1 MSPSRRTGNKRVLWR
16 AIEVSHPVSGRG
28 ATTGGARALDTKP
41 RTVVASRHGQRRG
54 GAMGTSRPTATGPC
68 SETAPWG
75 TGGAHGNGAGCQA
88 AHRAI
93 GAAARWGH
101 RALPQRD
108 RAMGHGNGTAWQTDR
123 EIRSHHG
130 ARAVRRATGAD
141 HGIGLWGRAVLSA
154 GAGRVC
160 RDCAAL
166 FHIRESLR
174 SGSCE
179 KVVKTLFSCKCQ
191 S

>member
-101 RALPQRD
+101 RALPQRGTSVEHGD
-108 RAMGHGNGTAWQTDR
+108 GHGDGRGD
-123 EIRSHHG
+123 G
-130 ARAVRRATGAD
+130 FGTGAGAARGMQWETCGD
-141 HGIGLWGRAVLSA
+141 EVHQKRAGIGVGFWVSCGSRDVLIGFLDTIS
-154 GAGRVC
+154 VFLPC
-160 RDCAAL
+160 L
-166 FHIRESLR
+166 KI
-174 SGSCE
+174 
-179 KVVKTLFSCKCQ
+179 
-191 S
+191 